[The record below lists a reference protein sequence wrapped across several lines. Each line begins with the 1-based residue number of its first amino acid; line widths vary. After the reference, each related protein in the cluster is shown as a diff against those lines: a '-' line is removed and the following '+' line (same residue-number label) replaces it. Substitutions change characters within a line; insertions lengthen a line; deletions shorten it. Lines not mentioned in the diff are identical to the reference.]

1 MNFPNLHIT
10 NQWILSRRGPKN
22 NVDPQRPYAFII
34 EKERTVDGKTEDIAT
49 IFLTNKECPFRC
61 LMCDLWKNTTDE
73 MVPIGAIPKQIE
85 YALENLPSVKHIKL
99 YNSGNFFDT
108 KAIPPKDYDT
118 IISLLHGF
126 ETVLVENHPKFID
139 QSVVE
144 FRDKLKA
151 NLQVAIG
158 LETVHPEVLPK
169 LNKKMTLDDFSASV
183 KFLEQNDILSRAF
196 ILLRPTFLDEEE
208 GVYWAKK
215 SIEFA
220 FESGVECC
228 VIIPTRSGNG
238 AMNHLESHGYFQ
250 SPNIGSLEEV
260 LEYGILLNE
269 GRVFADLWDLEQF
282 SSCKKCM
289 VKRKER
295 MDQMNL
301 EQVVLPSVDC
311 TCRY

>member
-1 MNFPNLHIT
+1 
-10 NQWILSRRGPKN
+10 
-22 NVDPQRPYAFII
+22 
-34 EKERTVDGKTEDIAT
+34 
-49 IFLTNKECPFRC
+49 
-61 LMCDLWKNTTDE
+61 MCDLWKNTTDE

-215 SIEFA
+215 SIDFA

-238 AMNHLESHGYFQ
+238 ALNHLESHGYFQ